1 MLGAAYDL
9 VMSPLERRA
18 LGAQRAALVGRAGGR
33 VLDVGAGTGAN
44 LAHYRSDLVQRVD
57 MIEPDL
63 SMGRRLLG
71 RVADSPV
78 PVEVH
83 VVGIDAAEETFGAG
97 VFDTVVCTLVLCT
110 VPDLEAAIRTI
121 RRLLTEDGRLLFLE
135 HVAAVGALGAAQR
148 VVRPAW
154 KAAAGGCDLR
164 RETTAALREAGFVI
178 AAADRFHPIRGRA
191 RNSMWVAGEAYVPER
206 NR

>member
-18 LGAQRAALVGRAGGR
+18 LGAQREALVGRARGR
-33 VLDVGAGTGAN
+33 VLDVGAGTGVN
-44 LAHYRSDLVQRVD
+44 LAHYRRDVVERVD
-57 MIEPDL
+57 MIEPDP

-71 RVADSPV
+71 RIAGSPV

-83 VVGIDAAEETFGAG
+83 TIGIDSAPAVFGEG
-97 VFDTVVCTLVLCT
+97 TFDTVVCTLVLCT
-110 VPDLEAAIRTI
+110 VPDLHAAIGTI
-121 RRLLTEDGRLLFLE
+121 RRLLAVDGRCLFLE
-135 HVAAVGALGAAQR
+135 HVAAVGAVGAAQR

-154 KAAAGGCDLR
+154 KAVAGGCDLR

-178 AAADRFHPIRGRA
+178 ASADRFHPLRGRA